1 MDVTSLLNYPYAIA
15 VVVLGILL
23 IVWLVYRN
31 MKDEKKFERDLD
43 KPAQQVKPPHDDA
56 TKM

>member
-1 MDVTSLLNYPYAIA
+1 METTGLLNYPYAIA
-15 VVVLGILL
+15 AVVLGILL

-43 KPAQQVKPPHDDA
+43 KPAQEAKPPHDDA